1 MEDPIMPVATL
12 PEAGTWNIDP
22 SHSSVEFVVRHLVV
36 TKVRGRFA
44 EFSGT
49 IAIDPTSL
57 QASTVNV
64 TIQTTSVSTG
74 DDQRD
79 AHLRTSDFFSADEFP
94 AMSFQSTAV
103 RPAGS
108 DYEVEGDLTI
118 KGVTKPVTLS
128 LEYNGTSPDPW
139 GGTRAGFSAET
150 EINRRDFGLDFD
162 VKLDTG
168 GALVGEKIKIQL
180 EIEATLKQA

>member
-1 MEDPIMPVATL
+1 MTVATL
-12 PEAGTWNIDP
+12 PQAGTWIIDP

-36 TKVRGRFA
+36 TKVRGRFG

-49 IAIDPTSL
+49 ITVDPADPT
-57 QASTVNV
+57 ASNVEV
-64 TIQTTSVSTG
+64 TIQTTSISTG

-94 AMSFQSTAV
+94 TLSFRSTAV
-103 RPAGS
+103 RAAGS

-168 GALVGEKIKIQL
+168 GALVGEKIRILL
-180 EIEATLKQA
+180 EVEATLQQG

>member
-1 MEDPIMPVATL
+1 MTVATL
-12 PEAGTWNIDP
+12 PQAGTWAIDP

-36 TKVRGRFA
+36 SKVKGRFGTF
-44 EFSGT
+44 EGT
-49 IAIDPTSL
+49 ISIDPADPH
-57 QASTVNV
+57 ASAVEV
-64 TIQTTSVSTG
+64 SIQTTSIDTG
-74 DDQRD
+74 DEQRD
-79 AHLRTSDFFSADEFP
+79 AHLRASDFFSADEHPTMTFR
-94 AMSFQSTAV
+94 STTV
-103 RPAGS
+103 RPSGS
-108 DYEVEGDLTI
+108 DYEVDGELTI

-180 EIEATLKQA
+180 EVEATLKA

>member
-1 MEDPIMPVATL
+1 MTTATL
-12 PEAGTWNIDP
+12 PQAGTWAIDP

-36 TKVRGRFA
+36 TKVRGRFGTF
-44 EFSGT
+44 EGT
-49 IAIDPTSL
+49 ITIDPSDPH
-57 QASTVNV
+57 ASSVEV
-64 TIQTTSVSTG
+64 SIQTTSIETG
-74 DDQRD
+74 DEQRD
-79 AHLRTSDFFSADEFP
+79 AHLRTSDFFAADEFP
-94 AMSFQSTAV
+94 TMTFRSTSV

-168 GALVGEKIKIQL
+168 GALVGEKIKVQL
-180 EIEATLKQA
+180 EIEASLQQS